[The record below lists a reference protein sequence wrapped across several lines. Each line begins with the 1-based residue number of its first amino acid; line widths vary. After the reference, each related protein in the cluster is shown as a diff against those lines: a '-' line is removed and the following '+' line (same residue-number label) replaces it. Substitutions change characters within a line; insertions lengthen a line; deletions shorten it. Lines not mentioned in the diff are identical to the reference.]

1 MTFSLLL
8 LQLAGAATLLIWAV
22 RMVRTGVERGHA
34 GLLRRVVRR
43 AERGRF
49 ASSIAGAG
57 AAVLLQ
63 GSTAVVLLASSF
75 AQTGSITVAT
85 ALAIVLGADVGSALV
100 VLLLSFD
107 LSWLMPILMLVGGL
121 LFLRGKT
128 RAVKQAGR
136 IALGIALILLSLRLV
151 GEATAP
157 VHDSAILANLIGY
170 LNSDPITALLLG
182 AAITWMMH
190 SSVAAILL
198 FVTLAAQGLLP
209 LTAGLGLILGGNV
222 GSGLIAAGLTR
233 GLEPEA
239 RRIAFGNLLLRVVAA
254 VAGATLLLWMPNF
267 LPLAAAEMSVATLL
281 VGMHLAFNLFLLV
294 TALPFVSGVARLL
307 GWLIPEK
314 NAANKRGASVSAL
327 DKSAVD
333 QPVPALAS
341 ATRELLRMGSMLEV
355 MMRPV
360 MALYEND
367 AVESIDRIQSIESEI
382 NAAQTQTKL
391 YLAEVSRNDLTDSE
405 SARVLALAS
414 FAINLEHAGD
424 IITRTMLDLARKKR
438 NNDLRFSAEG
448 WRELTR
454 LHDRVMANMQLS
466 MNVLVSEDKELARQL
481 VQEKGRIRLL
491 EREGSEQHLDRLTS
505 GAQRSIDT
513 SNLHLETLRALRQI
527 NSAFASVA
535 YPILSKS
542 GDLLETRLA
551 EV

>member
-34 GLLRRVVRR
+34 GLLRRVVRK

-57 AAVLLQ
+57 AAILLQ
-63 GSTAVVLLASSF
+63 GSTAVCLLASSF
-75 AQTGSITVAT
+75 AQTGSITIAT

-107 LSWLMPILMLVGGL
+107 LSWLMPILMTVGGL

-128 RAVKQAGR
+128 RAVIQAGR

-170 LNSDPITALLLG
+170 LDSDPITALLLG

-209 LTAGLGLILGGNV
+209 VTAGLGLILGGNV

-233 GLEPEA
+233 GLPPEA
-239 RRIAFGNLLLRVVAA
+239 RRIAFGNLLMRVVAA
-254 VAGATLLLWMPNF
+254 IISATILLWVPI
-267 LPLAAAEMSVATLL
+267 PSLAVTMSVATLL
-281 VGMHLAFNLFLLV
+281 VGAHLVFNLVLLL
-294 TALPFVSGVARLL
+294 TALPFVSSVARLL

-314 NAANKRGASVSAL
+314 SEADKRGGASISAL

-360 MALYEND
+360 MALYDND
-367 AVESIDRIQSIESEI
+367 AVESVDRIKSIESEI
-382 NAAQTQTKL
+382 NDAQTQTKL
-391 YLAEVSRNDLTDSE
+391 YLAEVSRNELTEQE

-424 IITRTMLDLARKKR
+424 IITRTMLDLSRKKR
-438 NNDLRFSAEG
+438 HSDLRFSPEG

-481 VQEKGRIRLL
+481 VQEKGRIQLL
-491 EREGSEQHLDRLTS
+491 EREGSEQHLDRLSS
-505 GAQRSIDT
+505 GTQRSIDT
-513 SNLHLETLRALRQI
+513 SNIHLETLRALRQI

-535 YPILSKS
+535 YPILSQT

-551 EV
+551 HA

>member
-8 LQLAGAATLLIWAV
+8 LQLAGAVTLLIWAV

-43 AERGRF
+43 AESGRL
-49 ASSIAGAG
+49 ASSVAGAG

-107 LSWLMPILMLVGGL
+107 LSWLMPILMTVGGL

-128 RAVKQAGR
+128 RATKQAGR

-151 GEATAP
+151 SEATAP
-157 VHDSAILANLIGY
+157 VHDSAILANLMGY
-170 LNSDPITALLLG
+170 LDSDPITALLLG

-239 RRIAFGNLLLRVVAA
+239 RRIALGNLLMRVVAA
-254 VAGATLLLWMPNF
+254 IVGASLLLWIPI
-267 LPLAAAEMSVATLL
+267 PAAAVEMSVAALL
-281 VGMHLAFNLFLLV
+281 VGVHLVFNLVLLV
-294 TALPFVSGVARLL
+294 AALPFVRGVAQLL
-307 GWLIPEK
+307 GWLIPDKSE
-314 NAANKRGASVSAL
+314 ANKRGPSVSAL
-327 DKSAVD
+327 DKSAID

-367 AVESIDRIQSIESEI
+367 AVESIDRIRSIESEI

-391 YLAEVSRNDLTDSE
+391 YLAEVSRNELTERE

-438 NNDLRFSAEG
+438 NEDLRFSNEG

-481 VQEKGRIRLL
+481 VQEKSRIQLL

-535 YPILSKS
+535 YPILSQT

-551 EV
+551 DA